1 MLAIPNEKSP
11 VNRLLH
17 RPPDCLIVRRP
28 VDARIPKNKK
38 PRAGEG
44 AGALKQRAQA
54 RLRPYELTA
63 YFLAAAA
70 FASVTAAWAAARRA
84 TGTRNG
90 EQET

>member
-1 MLAIPNEKSP
+1 M
-11 VNRLLH
+11 
-17 RPPDCLIVRRP
+17 
-28 VDARIPKNKK
+28 ARCHTESRVPKNKK